1 MERRHCVPVILAL
14 AAILLSCAGPAFG
27 GVAKVKAGIE
37 FTYTDPYA
45 ASVSLAGLFN
55 NWSMNATPLT
65 MDEDGVWRVV
75 IALPPGKHEY
85 KFVVNG
91 TEWVADP
98 ENPVVVGE
106 YGNSQVVVGDDGDIV
121 TAQVAAA
128 ISNTAVNARVNING
142 WYRATYDTRS
152 DVPSDR
158 RWRLDRPAH
167 EIYVSVNPT
176 VNPKVSGSATVRLT
190 TGAGD
195 IKEITSD
202 LYSGRVRLTGGPF
215 SARGFYNEEAV
226 RFDEPLELVG
236 HTDLAGTIDEEHIPF
251 GRGAQGIIVDSKFW
265 DSELTAVYANQ
276 YDLDIYNN
284 PSIESYDNTDTD
296 LLAGRLTR
304 TFGPVRMGATYA
316 SLRDGWWIEHSA
328 ANESPHLDEYIAE
341 SGTSSDWFELA
352 NTEQWIGVDAEW
364 TVPELLYRVQ
374 GGLARYSYDSRWDMG
389 NREKVEGTDF
399 TNGAI
404 DVPVGDTDGWIG
416 RLVLSGEP
424 VGPLWTRLEVER
436 RSIEAMDE
444 GEEYVSF
451 GAPHWAGEALRHY
464 EQVRFSGSPLVVNV
478 FGPAPGRDEWGY
490 ELDTGFGIGIFEFG
504 VEVDAD
510 GYEWCYSDTQPA
522 WEGSTR
528 RLATRSKAD
537 IEGDRLWLE
546 FHTEAIWHDLDEG
559 GWTAFDTRE
568 TILRTHLGFTEEW
581 SFLCDFRHM
590 TYRDVPGS
598 DGARFH
604 RYFFSPYV
612 ALVYS
617 PRRNLEL
624 RVGYGVN
631 PLSYVDT
638 PVEGRPN
645 GRERWRAQYMWDHS
659 LADMVDAEQAL
670 EDARTIGI
678 MAVIAF

>member
-1 MERRHCVPVILAL
+1 MERRHCVTAVLAL
-14 AAILLSCAGPAFG
+14 AATLALCAGPALG
-27 GVAKVKAGIE
+27 GVAKVESGIE

-65 MDEDGVWRVV
+65 MDDEGVWRVV
-75 IALPPGKHEY
+75 ITLPPGKHEY

-91 TEWVADP
+91 SEWVADP

-106 YGNSQVVVGDDGDIV
+106 YGNSQVVVGDDGGI
-121 TAQVAAA
+121 VAAA
-128 ISNTAVNARVNING
+128 VAASISNTAVNARVNING
-142 WYRATYDTRS
+142 WYRASYDTRS

-158 RWRLDRPAH
+158 RWRLNRPAH

-202 LYSGRVRLTGGPF
+202 LYSGRVHLVGGPF
-215 SARGFYNEEAV
+215 SARGFYNEELV
-226 RFDEPLELVG
+226 QFDEPFELVG
-236 HTDLAGTIDEEHIPF
+236 HTDLAGTIEEEHIPF
-251 GRGAQGIIVDSKFW
+251 GRGAQGVIVDSEFW
-265 DSELTAVYANQ
+265 DSKLTAVYANQ
-276 YDLDIYNN
+276 YDLDIYND

-304 TFGPVRMGATYA
+304 RVGPVALGATYA
-316 SLRDGWWIEHSA
+316 SLRDGWWIDYS

-341 SGTSSDWFELA
+341 TGTSSDWFELA
-352 NTEQWIGVDAEW
+352 NTEQWIGIDADW
-364 TVPELLYRVQ
+364 AVPDLLYRIQ
-374 GGLARYSYDSRWDMG
+374 AGLARYSYDSRWDMG
-389 NREKVEGTDF
+389 NKEKVEGTDF
-399 TNGAI
+399 TNGTI
-404 DVPVGDTDGWIG
+404 DVPVGDTEGWLG
-416 RLVLSGEP
+416 KLVLTGQP
-424 VGPLWTRLEVER
+424 LTPLWLRLELKRLSVD
-436 RSIEAMDE
+436 AMDE

-451 GAPHWAGEALRHY
+451 GSPPWAGEALRQF

-478 FGPAPGRDEWGY
+478 FDAAPGRDEWGY
-490 ELDTGFGIGIFEFG
+490 ELDTGFGIGIFELG
-504 VEVDAD
+504 AEVDAD
-510 GYEWCYSDTQPA
+510 GYEWSYSDTLPA

-528 RLATRSKAD
+528 RLATRAKAD
-537 IEGDRLWLE
+537 IEGERLWFEL
-546 FHTEAIWHDLDEG
+546 HTEAIWYDLDEG
-559 GWTAFDTRE
+559 YWSPYDTRE
-568 TILRTHLGFTEEW
+568 TILRSHLGFSDEW
-581 SFLCDFRHM
+581 SLLCDFRHM

-598 DGARFH
+598 DGAAFH
-604 RYFFSPYV
+604 RYFFNPYIG
-612 ALVYS
+612 LVYS

-631 PLSYVDT
+631 PLSYIDT
-638 PVEGRPN
+638 PVEGRSN

-659 LADMVDAEQAL
+659 LADAIDAEQAL
-670 EDARTIGI
+670 EDARTIGV